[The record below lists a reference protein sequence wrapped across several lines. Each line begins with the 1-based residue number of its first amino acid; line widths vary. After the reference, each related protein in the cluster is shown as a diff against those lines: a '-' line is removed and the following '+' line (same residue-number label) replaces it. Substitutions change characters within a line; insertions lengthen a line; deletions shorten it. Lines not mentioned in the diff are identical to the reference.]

1 MVKKWCSC
9 SIDALLWSFFQG
21 ERYWKRQ
28 KKHVRRKNRDS
39 SRNEKKWIEIKN
51 LEISTPRDFSK
62 KFLSQQKCNCVC
74 LFLNFA
80 YLDIFLGIV
89 LNKYF
94 PFRKGDFFNFLKML
108 KKPPKTENSKKLH
121 KMRILFLV
129 KRSSWELALF
139 FLSLN
144 N

>member
-1 MVKKWCSC
+1 MMFLFNRCTCFKFFPRGEILKTPKKT
-9 SIDALLWSFFQG
+9 
-21 ERYWKRQ
+21 
-28 KKHVRRKNRDS
+28 KKHVRTKNRGS

-51 LEISTPRDFSK
+51 LELSNARVFSK
-62 KFLSQQKCNCVC
+62 RFLSEQKCNCVC
-74 LFLNFA
+74 LFLSFA
-80 YLDIFLGIV
+80 YLDIFLGLV

-94 PFRKGDFFNFLKML
+94 PFWKRDFFYFLKMM
-108 KKPPKTENSKKLH
+108 KKSPKTENSKKLH

-129 KRSSWELALF
+129 KRSSWELVLF

>member
-1 MVKKWCSC
+1 MHLFEVFSKGRDIKN
-9 SIDALLWSFFQG
+9 A
-21 ERYWKRQ
+21 KR
-28 KKHVRRKNRDS
+28 KHVRTKNRDS

-51 LEISTPRDFSK
+51 LEISTARVFSK
-62 KFLSQQKCNCVC
+62 RFLSQQKCNCVC

-89 LNKYF
+89 PNKYF

-108 KKPPKTENSKKLH
+108 KKSPKTENSKKLH

-129 KRSSWELALF
+129 KRSS
-139 FLSLN
+139 
-144 N
+144 

>member
-1 MVKKWCSC
+1 MMFLFNRCTYLK
-9 SIDALLWSFFQG
+9 FFPRG
-21 ERYWKRQ
+21 EILKTA
-28 KKHVRRKNRDS
+28 KKHVRTKNRDS

-51 LEISTPRDFSK
+51 LEISTARVFSK
-62 KFLSQQKCNCVC
+62 RFLSQQKCNCVC

-80 YLDIFLGIV
+80 YLDILLGIIP
-89 LNKYF
+89 NKYF
-94 PFRKGDFFNFLKML
+94 PFLKEDFFNFLKML
-108 KKPPKTENSKKLH
+108 KKSPKTENSKKLH

-129 KRSSWELALF
+129 KRSSWELVLF